1 MFKRIDIYSC
11 TYIAS
16 LLRAAIHTH
25 MDALASECLYVRAR
39 THARAHRR
47 CRLAQPLHRIE
58 ARPSTSRTPAVAR
71 RRAERDAYIGQVS
84 DRGGVPRADVR
95 VERR

>member
-1 MFKRIDIYSC
+1 
-11 TYIAS
+11 
-16 LLRAAIHTH
+16 

-47 CRLAQPLHRIE
+47 CRLAHPLHRIE

-71 RRAERDAYIGQVS
+71 RRAESGAYIGQVS